1 MQYNQLEMNAQAC
14 RHQFSEHLFWD
25 VVREEIDMDIHAAFV
40 VQRVLEYGTMADWR
54 LLRAYYGLE
63 HIVSL
68 CQMMRTLDPVCL
80 SFISAIANTPKE
92 TFRCYHTRQSMPTPW
107 NS

>member
-1 MQYNQLEMNAQAC
+1 MTAQAY

-25 VVREEIDMDIHAAFV
+25 VAREEVDMDTHAAFV
-40 VQRVLEYGTMADWR
+40 VQRVLEYGTMEDWR
-54 LLRAYYGLE
+54 LLRDYYGID
-63 HIVSL
+63 HIVTL
-68 CQMMRTLDPVCL
+68 CQAMRTLDPVCL
-80 SFISAIANTPKE
+80 SFISAIADTPKE